1 MVTQTVPLCWK
12 VVSYCTSLEAV
23 GSQTSILSGPTQIQ
37 GESSAMD
44 EVQNISILVA
54 STLLLPR
61 QPTCNFKGINKVPY
75 PIPWR

>member
-1 MVTQTVPLCWK
+1 MPSCRLGN
-12 VVSYCTSLEAV
+12 VSHR
-23 GSQTSILSGPTQIQ
+23 GSEHACAPGPTQIQ
-37 GESSAMD
+37 GESGAMD

-54 STLLLPR
+54 STLLSPR